1 MQKALWITTALVAT
15 ALTAGTVYFNNAAE
29 MADVPTGAQSPA
41 KSSTKTLLA
50 RASATKQSREPVVVE
65 FFTSQGCSSCP
76 PSDRLA
82 AKLAKEPDLLVI
94 QRPVT
99 YWDRLGW
106 KDTLGKSANTELQ
119 RAYARRTLKG
129 RNGVYTPQAV
139 VNGAAGVVG
148 SRESDLRQLIAVT
161 RAGGNAPQIKIARKP
176 DGSAEVMVMGGSA
189 SDAQV
194 KLVGLDRSETV
205 KVGRGENGGRT
216 LSYTNI
222 WKGERML
229 GTLMGGSASYMVD
242 GSDRSIAGANSYAIV
257 IRQGSAG
264 KVLGGRMLP
273 NA

>member
-29 MADVPTGAQSPA
+29 MADERTGPA
-41 KSSTKTLLA
+41 TKPAVQLA
-50 RASATKQSREPVVVE
+50 RASTAKQSHEPVVVE

-119 RAYARRTLKG
+119 NAYARRTLKG

-139 VNGAAGVVG
+139 VNGSAGVVG
-148 SRESDLRQLIAVT
+148 SRESDLRQSIAVA
-161 RAGGNAPQIKIARKP
+161 RAGGDAPQIKIASKS
-176 DGSAEVMVMGGSA
+176 DGSAEVMVMGENA
-189 SDAQV
+189 SEAQV
-194 KLVGLDRSETV
+194 QLVGLDRSETV
-205 KVGRGENGGRT
+205 TIGRGENGGRT

-222 WKGERML
+222 WKGERTL
-229 GTLMGGSASYMVD
+229 GRLMGGNASYVVD
-242 GSDRSIAGANSYAIV
+242 GGDRSIAGANSYAII
-257 IRQGSAG
+257 IRQGNAG

-273 NA
+273 GA